1 MDQTAQSSK
10 ESKQDK
16 SAQSHLGYRQ
26 SGQILEDH
34 KTPERTICK
43 QFTDCTR
50 KEKRSG
56 RLPATGAEQ
65 RSEQRP
71 AFCFEPFRSSTS
83 IKSLRRS
90 EKSKRQAY
98 QKSAERCSEPD
109 ILPESARDRRQP
121 DKPQLSA
128 REEVDCRSVPKEKQ

>member
-43 QFTDCTR
+43 QFTDCTA
-50 KEKRSG
+50 KKSDQAG
-56 RLPATGAEQ
+56 AQLLAQSKGQNSDRL
-65 RSEQRP
+65 
-71 AFCFEPFRSSTS
+71 FVLNLF
-83 IKSLRRS
+83 
-90 EKSKRQAY
+90 
-98 QKSAERCSEPD
+98 
-109 ILPESARDRRQP
+109 DRVHQ
-121 DKPQLSA
+121 
-128 REEVDCRSVPKEKQ
+128 

>member
-1 MDQTAQSSK
+1 MGQTAQSSK

-26 SGQILEDH
+26 SGQILEDN

-56 RLPATGAEQ
+56 R
-65 RSEQRP
+65 
-71 AFCFEPFRSSTS
+71 
-83 IKSLRRS
+83 
-90 EKSKRQAY
+90 
-98 QKSAERCSEPD
+98 
-109 ILPESARDRRQP
+109 RQP
-121 DKPQLSA
+121 LAQSKGQNSDRLFVLNLFDRVHQ
-128 REEVDCRSVPKEKQ
+128 